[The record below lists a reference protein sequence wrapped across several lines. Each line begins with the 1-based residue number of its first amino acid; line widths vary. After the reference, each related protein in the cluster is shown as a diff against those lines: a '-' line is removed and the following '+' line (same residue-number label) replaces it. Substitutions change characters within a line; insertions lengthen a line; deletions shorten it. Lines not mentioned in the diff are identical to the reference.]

1 MQIAHEH
8 RGNYFLAK
16 VTGKL
21 DITWADHFTSTFL
34 QHVRQGKH
42 NILVDAS
49 QLTFLSSA
57 GIRSLIMVYK
67 ELKTVNGSFQIV
79 NATEFVTRILNTSGL
94 QVLLATGLPSDF
106 PDADTTISRPSLSA
120 TEVFTLNADAAL
132 NLSVHAAWHPW
143 EKVDPLAIMKL
154 DFPKTVFAIGIGS
167 AAGQPEETRA
177 LMGEF
182 LAIAGNVVYQPPDED
197 SRPDYLLSEG
207 DFVPQLYAV
216 QALLCQGEMSHLIRF
231 APDKDTTVFSV
242 SEIAEMAMHHA
253 GSNAVGFVVLGE
265 IDGLVGASLIRSPGL
280 IEHGEKVQF
289 PEIRNWLSFC
299 GERSYFNQQALL
311 FGLAVRSSDN
321 ASLKLL
327 PPTPQYKHLHTHIH
341 SAVFPYQT
349 LQNGKIEL
357 HDSVKKFFNGPPPLG
372 LLHLVNDSRPL
383 AGFGQSSLIRGAC
396 WCAPIN
402 NQEVLL

>member
-1 MQIAHEH
+1 MQITHEQ
-8 RGNYFLAK
+8 RGNYFLAS
-16 VTGKL
+16 VSGKL

-79 NATEFVTRILNTSGL
+79 NATGFVTKILNTSGL
-94 QVLLATGLPSDF
+94 QVLLAAGYPSDF
-106 PDADTTISRPSLSA
+106 PDADSTISRPSPTT
-120 TEVFTLNADAAL
+120 TEVFTLNEDAL
-132 NLSVHAAWHPW
+132 LTLSVHAAWHPW
-143 EKVDPLAIMKL
+143 EKIDTAAIVKL
-154 DFPKTVFAIGIGS
+154 DFPKTVFAIGVGS
-167 AAGQPEETRA
+167 AAGQPEETRG

-207 DFVPQLYAV
+207 DFVPQLYAA
-216 QALLCQGEMSHLIRF
+216 QALVCQGEMSHLIRF
-231 APDKDTTVFSV
+231 APDQDTTVFSL
-242 SEIAEMAMHHA
+242 SEIAEMALHHTQ
-253 GSNAVGFVVLGE
+253 SNAVGFVVLGE

-280 IEHGEKVQF
+280 IEHGDTISF

-311 FGLAVRSSDN
+311 FGLAVRSRDGDQ
-321 ASLKLL
+321 LKLL
-327 PPTPQYKHLHTHIH
+327 SPTPQNKYLHTHIH
-341 SAVFPYQT
+341 SAVFPYQI

-357 HDSVKKFFNGPPPLG
+357 HESVNKIFNGPPPLA
-372 LLHLVNDSRPL
+372 LLHLVNDSRPI
-383 AGFGQSSLIRGAC
+383 AGLGQSSLIRGAC

-402 NQEVLL
+402 NQEVLS